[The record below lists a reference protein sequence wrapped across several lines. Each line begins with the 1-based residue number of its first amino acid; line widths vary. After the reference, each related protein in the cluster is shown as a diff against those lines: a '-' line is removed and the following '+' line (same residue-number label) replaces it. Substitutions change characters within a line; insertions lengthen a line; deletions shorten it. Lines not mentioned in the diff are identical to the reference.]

1 MGGQL
6 SLADRRGLLPSQ
18 ILRSWSLLALG
29 CGLWVLNG
37 CAEITRPHPS
47 GPEVEAVQLAAVSR
61 HPQKTWSLE
70 RVTRVFLKVLQ
81 TVPQPHGRTYPFLGF
96 SWWVTAAGHIM
107 VADVQYPSPAHEARL
122 YRGGKALSDTGL
134 KPGDIIL
141 SINNW
146 NLYPWLPEWDEYIRL
161 TQRLFRDV
169 YLSAAILRVFGE
181 EARYYAYK
189 YLALDLGYRDR
200 PFPPVPLV
208 ISLPPGELLVAIML
222 DVKHLAMEARRQY
235 LAGPVEVLI
244 RREGDTLSTTLYP
257 QHLPAEYAIEV
268 DTQAREI
275 NAWAAP
281 GRVRLSYRLVNFC
294 LNDDELALVVAHELA
309 HQINGHL
316 ARKGGLRQLGEIA
329 GRIVT
334 GLATFHLERLLDP
347 GRIRFFPIF
356 IRTGQ
361 EMVVSVFSRDDERE
375 ADAYGLWYAYQA
387 GYDTAKALAVYERM
401 GAVLSDP
408 FERTEFL
415 ADHPAPLERL
425 ARLQRIAQYFKA
437 GQAAQVFLQTPDLDR
452 QPPPE

>member
-1 MGGQL
+1 MLGGALCWL
-6 SLADRRGLLPSQ
+6 S
-18 ILRSWSLLALG
+18 
-29 CGLWVLNG
+29 G
-37 CAEITRPHPS
+37 CAEVTRPQPT
-47 GPEVEAVQLAAVSR
+47 GPEMEAAQLAAVSR

-70 RVTRVFLKVLQ
+70 RVTRVFLKVLN

-96 SWWVTAAGHIM
+96 SWWVTGAGHIM

-122 YRGGKALSDTGL
+122 YCNGTPLSKTGL
-134 KPGDIIL
+134 RPGDVIL
-141 SINNW
+141 TINNW
-146 NLYPWLPEWDEYIRL
+146 NIYPWLPEWDEYIRV
-161 TQRLFRDV
+161 TQQLFRDV
-169 YLSAAILRVFGE
+169 YLSAAILRVFGQ

-189 YLALDLGYRDR
+189 YLAMDLGYRDR

-222 DVKHLAMEARRQY
+222 DIKHLAMEARRQY
-235 LAGPVEVLI
+235 LAGPVKLLI
-244 RREGDTLSTTLYP
+244 RREGETLTTTLYP

-268 DTQAREI
+268 ATQARDI

-281 GRVRLSYRLVNFC
+281 GRIRLSSRLVNFC
-294 LNDDELALVVAHELA
+294 LNNDELALVVGHELA

-316 ARKGGLRQLGEIA
+316 ARKAGLRQLGEIA
-329 GRIVT
+329 GRVVT

-356 IRTGQ
+356 VRAGQ
-361 EMVVSVFSRDDERE
+361 DMVVSVFSRENERE

-387 GYDTAKALAVYERM
+387 GFDIERALAVFERM

-415 ADHPAPLERL
+415 AEHPAPLERL
-425 ARLQRIAQYFKA
+425 ARLQRIAKYFKA
-437 GQAAQVFLQTPDLDR
+437 GQAAQVFLQSPELDR
-452 QPPPE
+452 LPPPD